1 MVNLNTM
8 QRWNVMKQIFL
19 LAALA
24 VLLNQGAQAVELNKD
39 AMKTMQQEGHRIVE
53 ESKGSRAYKAG
64 NNLCLDT
71 GGGGLLVRKC
81 SDGAKTQKWT
91 MDNQKR
97 LVAHDG
103 RCVAGAQLAKC
114 GAGKGQK
121 WKHDDKKRL
130 FNQNKQCLQVQGNP
144 PKAGAKVTVA
154 ACGNEVAGQTWK

>member
-1 MVNLNTM
+1 
-8 QRWNVMKQIFL
+8 MKQIFL

-24 VLLNQGAQAVELNKD
+24 VSLDQGAQAVELNKD

-53 ESKGSRAYKAG
+53 ESQGGRAYTAG

-71 GGGGLLVRKC
+71 GGGGLIVRKC
-81 SDGAKTQKWT
+81 NGGAKAQKWK
-91 MDNQKR
+91 MDDQKH

-130 FNQNKQCLQVQGNP
+130 SNQNKQCLQVQGNP
-144 PKAGAKVTVA
+144 PKEGAKVTVA
-154 ACGNEVAGQTWK
+154 ACGNKVAGQTWM